1 PNAQGEDVV
10 AGIRTPRP
18 IDELAQNFPA
28 AYKDLLEI
36 RSRLEK
42 HDRDMQ
48 DIEFTVQRGQ
58 LWMLQTRRGKRSGRA
73 MVKVAVDLV
82 KEGLIDEKEA
92 VRRLEPGKLDE
103 LLHPSVDPQAQKRV
117 LARGLPASPGAAI
130 GKIVFTAG
138 EAEALAEKEER
149 VILVRV

>member
-1 PNAQGEDVV
+1 IAAVFRSWRNPRAETYRKLYGYPTSWGTAATVQAMVFGNMGDDCATGVAFTRDPSTGEAKLSGEFLCNAQGEDVV

-18 IDELAQNFPA
+18 IAELAESFPG
-28 AYKDLLEI
+28 AYDGLLDI
-36 RSRLEK
+36 RGRLER

-82 KEGLIDEKEA
+82 REGLIDE
-92 VRRLEPGKLDE
+92 
-103 LLHPSVDPQAQKRV
+103 
-117 LARGLPASPGAAI
+117 
-130 GKIVFTAG
+130 
-138 EAEALAEKEER
+138 
-149 VILVRV
+149 